1 MQLFGQVRGGLN
13 WSIQDKPGKLE
24 LAHGGT
30 LFRVGA
36 EDSPTGI
43 QEKLLHALQV
53 RLVRHV
59 GASREKPIDIR
70 VICSNRY

>member
-1 MQLFGQVRGGLN
+1 MRGGLN

-24 LAHGGT
+24 PAHGGT
-30 LFRVGA
+30 LLLDGA
-36 EDSPTGI
+36 EDLATGI
-43 QEKLLHALQV
+43 QEKLLHALKV

-70 VICSNRY
+70 VICSDRY